1 MGGGWQAARG
11 EAVAGGGE
19 LPRRGVRGGLD
30 IELATEVR
38 EASTSNV
45 TIKTLS

>member
-1 MGGGWQAARG
+1 MGGYWQAARG

-30 IELATEVR
+30 LELATEAREVFTVR
-38 EASTSNV
+38 EGCPNF
-45 TIKTLS
+45 